1 MSRILVIGSD
11 NTVSYKIGDL
21 LSASGELIEYA
32 AGPVGALQRLR
43 LRSFGIVITSPNTVI
58 EEDLSLLEEMRLI
71 RPGVKCI
78 VLAPSAT
85 PDAVI
90 AALRTQVFACFT
102 APFDPGEIANLARD
116 AASASDNQWRNGI
129 QVITAKPGWVSI
141 RANCSLLTAERLMTF
156 AKELSAQLHTNAR
169 QEMMQALHE
178 ILLNAMEH
186 GTAFNPEQ
194 VIEITAVRTR
204 RAFVFHIRDPGA
216 GFRLESLSQET
227 IAEPSNPTLHIVK
240 REEEGVRPGGYGL
253 LLAKGTADEL
263 IYNEIGNEVLVIKY
277 AEEL

>member
-1 MSRILVIGSD
+1 MSRVLIIGSD
-11 NTVSYKIGDL
+11 NTVSYKLGDI
-21 LSASGELIEYA
+21 LSASGVPIEYA

-90 AALRTQVFACFT
+90 AALRTHVFACFT
-102 APFDPGEIANLARD
+102 APFDPGAIANLARN
-116 AASASDNQWRNGI
+116 AASDSQWRNQI
-129 QVITAKPGWVSI
+129 EVVTAKPGWVSI

-156 AKELSAQLHTNAR
+156 AEELSAQLPANPR
-169 QEMMQALHE
+169 QEVMQALYE
-178 ILLNAMEH
+178 VLLNAMEH
-186 GTAFNPEQ
+186 GAAFNPEQ
-194 VIEITAVRTR
+194 VIEVTAVRTK
-204 RAFVFHIRDPGA
+204 RAFVFYLRDPGS
-216 GFRLESLSQET
+216 GFRLESIRPET
-227 IAEPSNPTLHIVK
+227 IAESSKNPILHIVK
-240 REEEGVRPGGYGL
+240 REEEGMRPGGYGL

-263 IYNEIGNEVLVIKY
+263 IYNEIGNEVLIIKY